1 MQARYSCFSQQRKG
15 GLVNNRQMETPGHI
29 LRQYWGYDRFRPPQ
43 EDIINNVLAG
53 KDTLALLPT
62 GGGKSICFQ
71 VPALLME
78 GVCLVVTPLIALME
92 DQVGQLKG
100 RGIEAIAVH
109 SGMGRSEIDVALDNC
124 AYGKIKFLYLSP
136 ERIQTEMFQA
146 RIQKVPVCLIAVDEA
161 HCISHWGYDFRP
173 SYLLISDLREWKP
186 DVPVM
191 ALTATATK
199 KVREDIVDKLALRN
213 PGIYAKGYA
222 RENLSFVARKTENKE
237 KQLLRVVQKVKGA
250 AIVYVRSRRAAE
262 KLSEWLTRNGVDAT
276 FYHAGLDYRQRNEHQ
291 RRWVEGE
298 ARVVVATNAF
308 GMGIDKANVRTVV
321 HMDIPETL
329 EAYYQEAGRA
339 GRDGKRSYAVVV
351 YHPIDVKAVRE
362 KVGQSQ
368 PDAEVLKNTYQ
379 ALSNYLQLA
388 EGSAMGESFNFDLSA
403 FCDRFGLKPIT
414 TFAALKKLE
423 EQGFIQLNEGF
434 HRPSKVHFL
443 VGKKKLYEF
452 QVANGHFDQLI
463 KGLLRLYG
471 GELFSSYVSV
481 SEQQIG
487 KAVGWNAAEARIG
500 LGQLHKMQFLDYE
513 PASGKPQVTFLTPRQ
528 DAGRLPL
535 DTVRLGERRALA
547 LAKMEAMIE
556 YVEQSHRCRTQFIQ
570 SYFDEEVFDTCG
582 ACDVC
587 LEKKKKENRAQTKDY
602 HDQVLLLLKQKPM
615 TSEELEKAVGPTDQ
629 ELLVEVIREMLDA
642 NEINY
647 DEFWVLRAT

>member
-1 MQARYSCFSQQRKG
+1 
-15 GLVNNRQMETPGHI
+15 METPGHI

-43 EDIINNVLAG
+43 EDIINHVLAG

-92 DQVGQLKG
+92 DQVGQLRG

-481 SEQQIG
+481 SEQQ
-487 KAVGWNAAEARIG
+487 
-500 LGQLHKMQFLDYE
+500 
-513 PASGKPQVTFLTPRQ
+513 
-528 DAGRLPL
+528 
-535 DTVRLGERRALA
+535 
-547 LAKMEAMIE
+547 
-556 YVEQSHRCRTQFIQ
+556 
-570 SYFDEEVFDTCG
+570 
-582 ACDVC
+582 
-587 LEKKKKENRAQTKDY
+587 
-602 HDQVLLLLKQKPM
+602 
-615 TSEELEKAVGPTDQ
+615 
-629 ELLVEVIREMLDA
+629 
-642 NEINY
+642 
-647 DEFWVLRAT
+647 